1 MKPLRGRFQKE
12 VEKKVVEYTA
22 SIHFDKRLYKHDIAG
37 SIAHA
42 RMLAK
47 QGIISDKDAE
57 LITMA
62 LSAIREEIEGALS
75 NFAMTWKIYI

>member
-1 MKPLRGRFQKE
+1 MSFRTRF
-12 VEKKVVEYTA
+12 EKGMDERAKDYTV
-22 SIHFDKRLYKHDIAG
+22 SLPFDRRLYKQDIAG

-57 LITMA
+57 LIIMGLT
-62 LSAIREEIEGALS
+62 SIREEIEQG
-75 NFAMTWKIYI
+75 K